1 MAALV
6 LSLFGRFAG
15 PFLVPA
21 KTASATER
29 GRGRGRPLGRRAERA
44 SLDGGEHGRKLSIT
58 GRMARTSRAGG
69 ASVWGLGLAVLVM
82 MSIDGGEAAAE
93 PTSPGDIIET
103 AIDEAAA
110 RFDLP
115 AARLRAVIAAESG
128 GDPNA
133 VSAKGAIGLMQL
145 MPDTWREIRDRLALG
160 QDPFDARE
168 NVLAGAFYLRRLQER
183 FGLDGGLAAYNAGP
197 GRYANHLAGGRPLPA
212 ETLAYVA
219 AIRRRLAP
227 LSNGPALRAR
237 DWRAAPLF
245 VGAGVSDASAGAG
258 AR

>member
-6 LSLFGRFAG
+6 LSLFGRLAG

-21 KTASATER
+21 KTASATAR
-29 GRGRGRPLGRRAERA
+29 SRGRGRPSGRRAGRA
-44 SLDGGEHGRKLSIT
+44 SLDGDEHGRKLSLT
-58 GRMARTSRAGG
+58 GAMARTSRAGR
-69 ASVWGLGLAVLVM
+69 ASALGLGLAVLM
-82 MSIDGGEAAAE
+82 LMSTGGGEAAAE
-93 PTSPGDIIET
+93 PTSPGDSVEA
-103 AIDEAAA
+103 AIAEAAA
-110 RFDLP
+110 RFDVQ
-115 AARLRAVIAAESG
+115 AARLRAVIVAESG

-133 VSAKGAIGLMQL
+133 VSAKGAMGLMQL

-160 QDPFDARE
+160 QDPFDVRE

-183 FGLDGGLAAYNAGP
+183 FGLEGGLAAYNAGP
-197 GRYANHLAGGRPLPA
+197 RRYADHLAGRRPLPA

-227 LSNGPALRAR
+227 RAR

-245 VGAGVSDASAGAG
+245 VGAGAPDASPEAG